1 MADSTYYALVGI
13 SFGFVL
19 FIVAVILSEMYENQ
33 KKKYEKKK
41 FEKFDGHLG
50 YLIYSNMSR
59 WIRTDIDNMQ
69 RKIDE
74 TNSGSPVQE
83 QKTEQSKPEIT
94 PQDRQE
100 QIQTSTL
107 KKQDEKRQ
115 QKEQATAIKRY
126 WESMQPELNIFSQSS
141 EDTAKKAAGMKIL
154 EISEENFSLEHLKQQ
169 YQHVLKDYIQPL
181 QESEADRAQKKKVLE
196 AVFQE
201 LYGWAI

>member
-19 FIVAVILSEMYENQ
+19 FIVAVILSEMYESQ

-41 FEKFDGHLG
+41 FEKFDEHLG

-100 QIQTSTL
+100 QIQPSAL
-107 KKQDEKRQ
+107 KKQDDKRQ
-115 QKEQATAIKRY
+115 QKEQMAAIKQY
-126 WESMQPELNIFSQSS
+126 WKSVHPELKSFSQSS
-141 EDTAKKAAGMKIL
+141 DDAVKKTAGMKIL
-154 EISEENFSLEHLKQQ
+154 EISEENFSLDYLKQQ
-169 YQHVLKDYIQPL
+169 YRHVLTDYVQPL
-181 QESEADRAQKKKVLE
+181 QESETDKAKKEKVLE